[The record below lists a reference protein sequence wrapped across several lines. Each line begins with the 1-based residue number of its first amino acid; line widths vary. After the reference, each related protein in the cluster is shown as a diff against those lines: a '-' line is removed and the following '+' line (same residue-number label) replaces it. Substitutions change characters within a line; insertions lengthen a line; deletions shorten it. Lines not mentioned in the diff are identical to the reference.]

1 MIKKSIDQLCRL
13 FPGRCLNLKVWCLLV
28 FFISSFINA
37 NTQALAFKEESAEYV
52 LKASFLYNFTQLIQ
66 WPEETASLS
75 DTLYAPIDFSMCVFG
90 SDPFGNLLE
99 ILADNL
105 NNEGRPMN
113 ILRLGLKDPWY
124 DCHMLFVPK
133 AHNLLMDKILKKV
146 EDAPILVI
154 SEAPSQGERKP
165 AINFLIK
172 DDTIQF
178 TLNKDA
184 IKRSGLRVDSELL
197 DIALEVN

>member
-1 MIKKSIDQLCRL
+1 MISLSKFLPFRFSFELTRKLI
-13 FPGRCLNLKVWCLLV
+13 FLLV
-28 FFISSFINA
+28 FFFTLSGTS
-37 NTQALAFKEESAEYV
+37 LAYKEESAEYV
-52 LKASFLYNFTQLIQ
+52 LKAGFLYNFTQLIQ

-99 ILADNL
+99 VLADNL
-105 NNEGRPMN
+105 NNEGRPMK

-133 AHNLLMDKILKKV
+133 AQNLLMDKILKKV
-146 EDAPILVI
+146 ADAPILVI